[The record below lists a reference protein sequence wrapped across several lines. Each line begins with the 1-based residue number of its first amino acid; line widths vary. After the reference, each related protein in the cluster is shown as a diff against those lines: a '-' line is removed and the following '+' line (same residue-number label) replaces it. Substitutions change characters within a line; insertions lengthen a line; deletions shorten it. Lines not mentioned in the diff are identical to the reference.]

1 EAGVTV
7 LAVNALWD
15 LLHNCRFLDLVTQ
28 RPADVDSRRWYHFLF
43 RLSVL
48 SACFTFFTLHR
59 AFFVGSFSGMV
70 PNMAYNPLVDTS
82 DPMTILLS
90 ASYLHF
96 RSLYLLFVPTSLSFD
111 YSFNCIPLVEAVS
124 DPRNLW
130 SLLTYSGLA
139 YFLAWSVWQ
148 WPHRFFR
155 AQSGDV
161 DSDSDSDDN
170 SREMLVMLFG
180 LFAVPFFSTSGT
192 LMAESALYVPS
203 VGFCML
209 VGYLLHRGHE
219 NKVYST
225 RVFVCLCLAIL
236 LFFSATTYLRNPVWD
251 SEAALYQSG
260 VESCPASVRI
270 LHSHALELEKAG
282 QTAQSAEYFRRALEL
297 DPTDLTSL
305 ARLGKQA
312 FIRANTTEA
321 LAYYGGIIN
330 REPKIY
336 HEYAYLDVGLIY
348 WKGGVKQKAYNFLD
362 HAVKL
367 YNDPSYA
374 SLRTNLPTPAR
385 PRAVW

>member
-1 EAGVTV
+1 
-7 LAVNALWD
+7 
-15 LLHNCRFLDLVTQ
+15 
-28 RPADVDSRRWYHFLF
+28 
-43 RLSVL
+43 
-48 SACFTFFTLHR
+48 
-59 AFFVGSFSGMV
+59 
-70 PNMAYNPLVDTS
+70 
-82 DPMTILLS
+82 
-90 ASYLHF
+90 
-96 RSLYLLFVPTSLSFD
+96 LFVPTSLSFD

-251 SEAALYQSG
+251 SEAALYQRYL
-260 VESCPASVRI
+260 VPTA
-270 LHSHALELEKAG
+270 AG
-282 QTAQSAEYFRRALEL
+282 DQLN
-297 DPTDLTSL
+297 PTTC
-305 ARLGKQA
+305 
-312 FIRANTTEA
+312 
-321 LAYYGGIIN
+321 
-330 REPKIY
+330 
-336 HEYAYLDVGLIY
+336 
-348 WKGGVKQKAYNFLD
+348 
-362 HAVKL
+362 
-367 YNDPSYA
+367 
-374 SLRTNLPTPAR
+374 
-385 PRAVW
+385 